1 MSNSSL
7 PALLYC
13 CRLQHVHINNETRT
27 KHIYKLEVGKS
38 NLCAFNVL
46 TGGTI
51 RAQEYGYRDGST
63 TYSAS
68 TTGIKSHSSETLKA
82 FDSTVVVEEV

>member
-1 MSNSSL
+1 MYTSIMKRVQNISNIS
-7 PALLYC
+7 
-13 CRLQHVHINNETRT
+13 I
-27 KHIYKLEVGKS
+27 KLEMGKS

-68 TTGIKSHSSETLKA
+68 TAGIKSHSSDTLKA
-82 FDSTVVVEEV
+82 FDSTVVVEEA

>member
-51 RAQEYGYRDGST
+51 RAQECQKLLQEGDMKVHNCLLARD
-63 TYSAS
+63 
-68 TTGIKSHSSETLKA
+68 L
-82 FDSTVVVEEV
+82 